1 MIDRTI
7 KLSFMARLAKDTT
20 TISSKISRTD
30 KQKLHAIA
38 DNLGLTFYGLVQAIL
53 LMVVRY
59 WDKSDSLSEDHR
71 NMIEAFAII
80 LKSTIGSFNPISAR
94 NREMDNIK
102 SAIYLVERKAGQR
115 PQLLGVSRNED
126 GNMVESYNYDT
137 MLSAFLGAIDP
148 KALHCLEDEAKILG
162 HISIIQTLHE
172 LILQR
177 TTPQADTISMEI
189 DELFND
195 VRIATG
201 QGINNEIYYKQGYRK
216 NVADYTT
223 IRNKPQYRADINLK

>member
-94 NREMDNIK
+94 NKEMDNIK

-148 KALHCLEDEAKILG
+148 KALHCLENEAKILG

-216 NVADYTT
+216 NAADYTT
-223 IRNKPQYRADINLK
+223 ISNKPQYRADINLK

>member
-20 TISSKISRTD
+20 TIASKISRTD

-38 DNLGLTFYGLVQAIL
+38 DHLGLTFYGLVQAIL
-53 LMVVRY
+53 LTVIRY
-59 WDKSDSLSEDHR
+59 WDRSDSLSAEHR

-80 LKSTIGSFNPISAR
+80 LKSTIGSYNPISAR
-94 NREMDNIK
+94 NKEKDTIK
-102 SAIYLVERKAGQR
+102 GAIYLVERKAGQR
-115 PQLLGVSRNED
+115 PQLIEVSKNED
-126 GNMVESYNYDT
+126 GCMVESYNYDS

-201 QGINNEIYYKQGYRK
+201 QGINNDIYYKQGYRK
-216 NVADYTT
+216 NTADYTT

>member
-7 KLSFMARLAKDTT
+7 KLSVMERRAKDTT
-20 TISSKISRTD
+20 TIASKISRTD

-38 DNLGLTFYGLVQAIL
+38 DHLGLTFYGLVQAIL
-53 LMVVRY
+53 LTVIRY
-59 WDKSDSLSEDHR
+59 WDRSDNLSAEHR

-94 NREMDNIK
+94 NREKDTIK
-102 SAIYLVERKAGQR
+102 GAIYLVERKVGQR
-115 PQLLGVSRNED
+115 PQLLEVSKNED
-126 GNMVESYNYDT
+126 GCIVESYNFDS

-148 KALHCLEDEAKILG
+148 KALKCLEDEAKLLG
-162 HISIIQTLHE
+162 HFSITQTLHD

-189 DELFND
+189 DDLFND
-195 VRIATG
+195 VRIVTG
-201 QGINNEIYYKQGYRK
+201 QEINNDIYYKQGYRK
-216 NVADYTT
+216 NVAEYTT
-223 IRNKPQYRADINLK
+223 IEQKHTYRADLILK

>member
-7 KLSFMARLAKDTT
+7 KLSVMERRAKDTT
-20 TISSKISRTD
+20 TIASKISRTD

-38 DNLGLTFYGLVQAIL
+38 DHLGLTFYGLVQAIL
-53 LMVVRY
+53 LTVIRY
-59 WDKSDSLSEDHR
+59 WDRSDSLSAEHR

-80 LKSTIGSFNPISAR
+80 LKSTIGSYNPISGR
-94 NREMDNIK
+94 NREKDTIK
-102 SAIYLVERKAGQR
+102 SAIYLIERKAGQR
-115 PQLLGVSRNED
+115 PQLLEVSKNES
-126 GNMVESYNYDT
+126 GGIVESYNYDS

-162 HISIIQTLHE
+162 HFSIIQTLHE

-177 TTPQADTISMEI
+177 TTPQAESISMEI
-189 DELFND
+189 DDLFND

-201 QGINNEIYYKQGYRK
+201 QAINKDTYYKRTHRK
-216 NVADYTT
+216 MAAEYTT
-223 IRNKPQYRADINLK
+223 IEQRQTYRADI

>member
-20 TISSKISRTD
+20 TIASKISRTD

-59 WDKSDSLSEDHR
+59 WDKSDSLSAEHR

-94 NREMDNIK
+94 NKEMDNIK

-216 NVADYTT
+216 NTADYTT

>member
-20 TISSKISRTD
+20 TITSKISRTD

-59 WDKSDSLSEDHR
+59 WDKSDSLSAEHR

-115 PQLLGVSRNED
+115 PQLLGVSRNEA

-148 KALHCLEDEAKILG
+148 KALHCLENEAKILG

-177 TTPQADTISMEI
+177 TTPQEDTISMEI
-189 DELFND
+189 DEMFND

-216 NVADYTT
+216 NAADYTT
-223 IRNKPQYRADINLK
+223 IRNKPKYRADINLK

>member
-20 TISSKISRTD
+20 TIASKISRTD

-59 WDKSDSLSEDHR
+59 WDKSDSLSAEHR

-115 PQLLGVSRNED
+115 PQLLGVSRNEA

-148 KALHCLEDEAKILG
+148 KALHCLEDEAKLLG
-162 HISIIQTLHE
+162 HFSITQTLHE

-177 TTPQADTISMEI
+177 TTPKTDIISMEI
-189 DELFND
+189 NEMFND
-195 VRIATG
+195 VRTYTG
-201 QGINNEIYYKQGYRK
+201 QAINEDVRYKQTHRK
-216 NVADYTT
+216 HIEEYTT
-223 IRNKPQYRADINLK
+223 IVQKQTYRADL